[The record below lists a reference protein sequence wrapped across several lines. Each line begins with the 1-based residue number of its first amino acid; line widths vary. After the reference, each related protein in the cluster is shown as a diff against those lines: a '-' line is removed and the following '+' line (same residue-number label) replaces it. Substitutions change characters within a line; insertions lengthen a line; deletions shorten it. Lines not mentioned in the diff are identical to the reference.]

1 VNRPLWC
8 NRPSDAGVPL
18 ETPKKSQEQAF
29 RESLQ
34 DVVVVVEKML
44 PLCPSSSDLLDIL
57 ALALANE
64 AQLRLVLQ
72 QVTKK

>member
-1 VNRPLWC
+1 M
-8 NRPSDAGVPL
+8 